1 MFEESFSYSAVN
13 EGATGSEKEALHN
26 PEGCESGMN
35 VHGLL
40 LCCSSSF
47 HRLVV
52 TEEKKWGQNSVKFIL
67 SYSLMAWQKRRGYE
81 RRAERKGKEKRN
93 ESDKGISLCSLQIPL
108 FCQSGELDL
117 LKKPNAKVAKNGLNS
132 SDEEEISVET

>member
-1 MFEESFSYSAVN
+1 
-13 EGATGSEKEALHN
+13 
-26 PEGCESGMN
+26 
-35 VHGLL
+35 
-40 LCCSSSF
+40 
-47 HRLVV
+47 
-52 TEEKKWGQNSVKFIL
+52 
-67 SYSLMAWQKRRGYE
+67 MAWQKRRGYE

-132 SDEEEISVET
+132 SDEEEISVETWKIKGSLIQTEGGEARGAPYLATNYTWSKKREEEEIKTKAPL